1 MEKILQIS
9 QLCKRYGNLKALD
22 NLNLE
27 VRKGQIL
34 GLLGPNGSGKT
45 TTLAIV
51 LGTLFPDSGS
61 YSWFEQGVHS
71 RLLTKVGALLE
82 TPNFYPY
89 LNAIQN
95 LKIVAHIK
103 GIPNPDFTK
112 ILSAVN
118 LLERAHSPFVSYSFG
133 MKQRL
138 AIGAAMVGDPEVLIF
153 DEPTNGLDPEGII
166 EIRDII
172 INIAKSG
179 KTILM
184 ASHILSEVEK
194 ICSHIAIL
202 KKGKLLA
209 YGPVGS
215 IIHSKKTF
223 VLGSSPESIPDLKEM
238 LEKQT
243 WAEDISINPQQQIEL
258 VTKMEIPAAQINAFC
273 FENRI
278 ILNHLEEKKKKL
290 EEEFIEIMQNNPL

>member
-1 MEKILQIS
+1 MEKILQID

-22 NLNLE
+22 HLSLE

-45 TTLAIV
+45 TTLGIV
-51 LGTLFPDSGS
+51 LGTLFADSGT
-61 YSWFEQGVHS
+61 YSWFEQGVQS
-71 RLLTKVGALLE
+71 NQLTRVGALLE

-95 LKIVAHIK
+95 LKIIAHIK
-103 GIPNPDFTK
+103 GIPNPDYTK
-112 ILSAVN
+112 ILKAVN

-172 INIAKSG
+172 LNIARTG
-179 KTILM
+179 KTIIM

-223 VLGSSPESIPDLKEM
+223 VLGSDPKNTSDL
-238 LEKQT
+238 LNLLGKQEWT
-243 WAEDISINPQQQIEL
+243 EDLSMNAQQLIEL
-258 VTKMEIPAAQINAFC
+258 VTKIEIPAGQINALC
-273 FENRI
+273 FENQI
-278 ILNHLEEKKKKL
+278 ILHHLEEKKKKL
-290 EEEFIEIMQNNPL
+290 EEEFIEIIQTHPL